1 MTVRQFMN
9 KNAVSL
15 PASATLLEAAR
26 KMKEKNIGSMIIEE
40 NLKVKGIL
48 TDRDIAFAVAAE
60 GKNPST
66 TCVCDIM
73 VHDPITVDVDADLD
87 SALRIMNRAN
97 VRRLPVLENGKL
109 CGVIS
114 SADIAGA
121 MKEEIN
127 QFLAL
132 EESYTG
138 ARG

>member
-66 TCVCDIM
+66 TRVCDIM